1 MSISHIFDPVPAGS
15 GTHPAGHVCAFAPPS
30 SSFPRCPD
38 EPLSHCWFSLDGT
51 RYTLKKG
58 I

>member
-38 EPLSHCWFSLDGT
+38 EPLSHCWFSLDGN
-51 RYTLKKG
+51 
-58 I
+58 